1 MLNPDVLEKLLGAHG
16 GVWLRQ
22 VKKGKKNVLNTFFF
36 FFSWM
41 YPPVFL
47 PLGQD
52 FVGNLNKFTSCRTR
66 FQGLHKHGPYKGKLG
81 EELGQMSVPLNPH
94 TRQQCWENL
103 LPKAGAWIEK

>member
-1 MLNPDVLEKLLGAHG
+1 
-16 GVWLRQ
+16 
-22 VKKGKKNVLNTFFF
+22 
-36 FFSWM
+36 M

-81 EELGQMSVPLNPH
+81 EELGQMGWREPGGGGVVDLH
-94 TRQQCWENL
+94 G
-103 LPKAGAWIEK
+103 AGGPVGER